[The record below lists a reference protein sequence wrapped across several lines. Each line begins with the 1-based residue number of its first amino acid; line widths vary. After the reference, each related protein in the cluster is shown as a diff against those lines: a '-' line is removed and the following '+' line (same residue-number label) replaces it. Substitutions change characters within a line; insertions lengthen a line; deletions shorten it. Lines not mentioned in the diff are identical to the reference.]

1 MLLVDAMRSSN
12 VPRVTLVQPH
22 FPGGAVAR
30 RTTKVCAVDEVV
42 EVKSVVHSLIA
53 SRDLGK
59 YREGKTAIDEQRLAI
74 AANKLETIGT
84 LRKETA

>member
-1 MLLVDAMRSSN
+1 MRPSN
-12 VPRVTLVQPH
+12 VPRVTLVHRIFLAAQWPD
-22 FPGGAVAR
+22 G
-30 RTTKVCAVDEVV
+30 TTKVCAVDEVV